1 MSRLNALGF
10 PWSCAAER
18 WDQRYNELVEY
29 LQNHNGVWPK
39 TVWKKGGV
47 KARSEAEASQHA
59 LAQWVSAQRQQYN
72 QTGIKAKSAKKKNLP
87 HIVAMRKAQQAK
99 LSSLGMNWASPRVH
113 RGTGNNSKKSQ
124 VKKPENTADGSEPK
138 HLGMNSI
145 TGEVQVGKGGPK
157 RVDAPR
163 AV

>member
-1 MSRLNALGF
+1 
-10 PWSCAAER
+10 
-18 WDQRYNELVEY
+18 
-29 LQNHNGVWPK
+29 
-39 TVWKKGGV
+39 
-47 KARSEAEASQHA
+47 
-59 LAQWVSAQRQQYN
+59 
-72 QTGIKAKSAKKKNLP
+72 
-87 HIVAMRKAQQAK
+87 MRKAQQAK

-124 VKKPENTADGSEPK
+124 VKKPEKTADGSEPK